1 MQVPART
8 MSSREFN
15 QNTGEAKK
23 AAERGPVTITDRG
36 RPSFVLLRYEDYC
49 ALLDRTPSLAEAFAG
64 PPGVADV
71 ELPLPARTELGRAAV
86 CD

>member
-1 MQVPART
+1 MQARVKT

-23 AAERGPVTITDRG
+23 AAEQGPLTITDRG

-49 ALLDRTPSLAEAFAG
+49 ALVDQTPSLAEAFRG
-64 PPGVADV
+64 PPGAD
-71 ELPLPARTELGRAAV
+71 EIDLPLPPRTDLGEPAV
-86 CD
+86 FD

>member
-49 ALLDRTPSLAEAFAG
+49 ALLDRTPPLSEALCSTPGVGDVDLILPDRTDLAE
-64 PPGVADV
+64 
-71 ELPLPARTELGRAAV
+71 PATF
-86 CD
+86 D